1 MLRSFVTL
9 GASAAFMMSAAF
21 AQDDMADDMAEE
33 AAPPPEP
40 VATLGDCALY
50 SESPEMPD
58 PKEATAEDRTAA
70 IGEIKAYQAALGEY
84 RACLDTI
91 SGNEELEV
99 DARQAALD
107 EFNRTVE
114 LETDMVKDW
123 QKFSKKYDKANK

>member
-1 MLRSFVTL
+1 MLRLFVTL
-9 GASAAFMMSAAF
+9 GAGAAFLMSAAF
-21 AQDDMADDMAEE
+21 AQEEMTEE

-50 SESPEMPD
+50 AEAPEMPD
-58 PKEATAEDRTAA
+58 PKEATAEDRAA
-70 IGEIKAYQAALGEY
+70 TIDGIKGFQAALGEY

-114 LETDMVKDW
+114 METDMVKDW